1 MAINKL
7 LGALVLVGLGL
18 VGCDQSKAEL
28 DSTKQQL
35 QAVTAE
41 RDSLKSQLDATKA
54 QLAAAQQQMDQMKAA
69 QAAPAAQPSGAAAAP
84 AKEHHAS
91 KGGTNPI
98 PHDPGVKTEAP
109 PEVKKEQ
116 KKQMTGGSSM

>member
-1 MAINKL
+1 MAIKSL
-7 LGALVLVGLGL
+7 VGALALMSLGV

-41 RDSLKSQLDATKA
+41 RDSLKSQLDTTKA

-84 AKEHHAS
+84 AAGEHEHKGEHHAS
-91 KGGTNPI
+91 KGE
-98 PHDPGVKTEAP
+98 KP
-109 PEVKKEQ
+109 PTTEQ
-116 KKQMTGGSSM
+116 KQEIKKSKGAM